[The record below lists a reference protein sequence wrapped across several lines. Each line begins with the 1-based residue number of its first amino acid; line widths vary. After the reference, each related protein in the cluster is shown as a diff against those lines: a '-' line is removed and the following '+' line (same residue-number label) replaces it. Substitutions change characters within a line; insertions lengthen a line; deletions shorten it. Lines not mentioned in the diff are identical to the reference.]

1 MKENITVGTIPQT
14 PKQEPFW
21 KLFGIGFVYTLPLP
35 LIGVVWSVCSGS
47 FIETLLMIP
56 LFTLFVVLPLTLIFY
71 VGQKPLKEEEKPIGM
86 RYPWEHPKT
95 GIPWLDR
102 F

>member
-1 MKENITVGTIPQT
+1 MKKEMTVQTTTPT

-35 LIGVVWSVCSGS
+35 LIGVIWSVCSGS
-47 FIETLLMIP
+47 LIETLLMIP
-56 LFTLFVVLPLTLIFY
+56 LFTLFIVLPLTLIFY
-71 VGQKPLKEEEKPIGM
+71 VGQKPLPKEEESVGSC
-86 RYPWEHPKT
+86 YPWESPDF
-95 GIPWLDR
+95 GI